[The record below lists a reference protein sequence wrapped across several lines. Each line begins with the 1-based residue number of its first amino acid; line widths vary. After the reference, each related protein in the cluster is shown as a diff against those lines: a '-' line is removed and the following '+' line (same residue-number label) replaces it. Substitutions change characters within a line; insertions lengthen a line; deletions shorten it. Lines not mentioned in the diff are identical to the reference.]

1 MKGTLFVKNAFGNV
15 ILLLL
20 FVSRLTA
27 QNNESVTFMHVSD
40 IHLIFNIELYQRDL
54 ANSRMHYANGVE
66 LFELFLNKKPAETD
80 ASFVVATGD
89 MIDFYQGESGNRK
102 MLNVQVEQFAQ
113 KINKSEVPV
122 YCVLGNHDI
131 AAYSWDGNTRN
142 STQNVA
148 GIARS
153 AWIRNASC
161 FYEGTYY
168 SKMMKV
174 GRTNYRLIFLDD
186 SYNDNR
192 ENENMII
199 PYMSIEQLHWL
210 KDQFDERDDDVEIV
224 MMHIPLDSEKIG
236 STEEENIYSVLK
248 RQSSLKLLLVGHN
261 HENEIKEIV
270 GLGGKFYQVMTGAFA
285 RDPENWRVI
294 ELTENTISVSLP
306 GKTGQEIK
314 IPIK

>member
-1 MKGTLFVKNAFGNV
+1 
-15 ILLLL
+15 
-20 FVSRLTA
+20 
-27 QNNESVTFMHVSD
+27 
-40 IHLIFNIELYQRDL
+40 
-54 ANSRMHYANGVE
+54 
-66 LFELFLNKKPAETD
+66 
-80 ASFVVATGD
+80 
-89 MIDFYQGESGNRK
+89 
-102 MLNVQVEQFAQ
+102 
-113 KINKSEVPV
+113 
-122 YCVLGNHDI
+122 
-131 AAYSWDGNTRN
+131 
-142 STQNVA
+142 VA
-148 GIARS
+148 GLARS
-153 AWIRNASC
+153 SWIRNLSC
-161 FYEGTYY
+161 FYDGTYY

-174 GRTNYRLIFLDD
+174 GKTNYRLIFLDD
-186 SYNDNR
+186 SYNDKQG
-192 ENENMII
+192 NENMII